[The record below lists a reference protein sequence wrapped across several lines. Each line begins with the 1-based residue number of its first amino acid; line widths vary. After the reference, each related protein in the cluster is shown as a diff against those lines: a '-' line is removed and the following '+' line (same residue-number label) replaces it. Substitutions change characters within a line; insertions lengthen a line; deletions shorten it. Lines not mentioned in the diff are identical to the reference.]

1 MYGASDM
8 GGECKRLMVVVDLLW
23 EVGEELTKLEKT
35 HGVLDK
41 HFFPSYQ
48 YLNPSLT
55 NVMEEELNGRHASL
69 VKEGGLSMFADTIE
83 DHNVA
88 EVQ

>member
-1 MYGASDM
+1 
-8 GGECKRLMVVVDLLW
+8 MVVVYLVW

-41 HFFPSYQ
+41 HFFPSYH
-48 YLNPSLT
+48 YVDPSLT
-55 NVMEEELNGRHASL
+55 NVMEEELNGRHEIL
-69 VKEGGLSMFADTIE
+69 VKEGGLLMFIDIIE
-83 DHNVA
+83 YDDVV